1 MWTQEVEFNEKG
13 GFRDAFWVATSHE
26 AEPDRTLTLGTLF
39 PQAAPTSRRPPASG
53 NLTAIRLISVAASQP
68 YSIFS
73 SA

>member
-39 PQAAPTSRRPPASG
+39 PQAAPTSRRPRQRKPDGDPPHFSG
-53 NLTAIRLISVAASQP
+53 CKSALLNL
-68 YSIFS
+68 
-73 SA
+73 